1 MRSFFKLMRESVL
14 HALIHIFAIISTV
27 NPAGVTSRGKKILR
41 GYLRRYLNHEL
52 EEEYFKL
59 YENNLHFYEREL
71 RAVEEGELSDEDSLI
86 TFQITNICRQIK
98 KGLFIEERMIVFLQL
113 LEFVF
118 EDGTIS
124 EQESSIVEIVA
135 RTFNIPEKERK
146 NAMAFMLGMRY
157 DLITPDCLLAIE
169 GEENIGDAASKFANY
184 HEWHHMVAKGLRG
197 TIYVLYTPSTGHLIF
212 EYHGKAPLHFKGR
225 SVVPMRPFLLEPG
238 VNIRGHGMAPLYYTA
253 IFRKFIHSG
262 FSEDIVFEGHNIEY
276 RFKGSDNGV
285 QPMSFRV
292 SSGNLVGIMGGSGVG
307 KSTLLNILNGKLK
320 PEGGAVYVNGYDL
333 HNEPEELNGLIGYVP
348 QDDLLIEELTVYQN
362 LYYNARLTF
371 GNYDEEK
378 LNQTVR
384 EVLRQLDLTE
394 IKDLMVGDPL
404 NKKISGGQRKRLN
417 IGLELMR
424 EPAVLFAD
432 EPISGLSSNDST
444 NVMEL
449 LKDQA
454 LNGRLVFV
462 IIHQPSSDILKMFDR
477 LWVMD
482 KGGYTI
488 YDGDPVEAI
497 VYFKTETSQ
506 ANAAESECPTCGNVE
521 TDEILEIVEAKV
533 VDNDGRRGT
542 DRQVS
547 PVEWYHRYR
556 QKMEPLLSG
565 RPEMKPLPASN
576 FRIPEWLK
584 QVKTFVKRNL
594 VRKYADRQ
602 YMVINLVEPP
612 LLAFILAYVSKY
624 INDGVYLFSDNKS
637 YPVFL
642 FMSVVVALFLGL
654 TVSAEEIFRDRRVLE
669 REKYLNISRSSYLLS
684 KITFLFGLSA
694 VQTFM
699 YVILSHLI
707 LEVEGMM
714 WRHWLILFTTSCFGN
729 MVGLNISAGMKSVI
743 SIYILVPLVLVPQL
757 LLSGA
762 MIRFDDLHNSLT
774 RKVYVPVLGDIM
786 TTRWAYEA
794 MAVEQFR
801 SNRYMKPYFDTEMMI
816 SRYDWESSFLIPDL
830 KKKSNECAFAAG
842 MPEFADVYEN
852 NIRKLTYHINDL
864 SSEAGIDPRPA
875 LRLLQGERYTR
886 DASYMVIDFL
896 DSLQKNLRSKYLNY
910 MAVKDDITD
919 SLVSIMG
926 QEGLVQLREANH
938 NKDLADMVLNRT
950 VQQKLYETDA
960 MIIQKSDPVLMEP
973 GSHFGRAHFYA
984 PSKIIGKV
992 RISTLWFNML
1002 VIWLMSA
1009 FLFVTLYFN
1018 LLKKLLNLMER
1029 IRIPGFGS
1037 DRLVPPWDLVK

>member
-1 MRSFFKLMRESVL
+1 MRESVL

-113 LEFVF
+113 LEFVY

-124 EQESSIVEIVA
+124 EQESSIVEIVS

-225 SVVPMRPFLLEPG
+225 SIVPMRPFLLEPG
-238 VNIRGHGMAPLYYTA
+238 VNIRGHGMAPLYFTA
-253 IFRKFIHSG
+253 IFRKFIRSG

-320 PEGGAVYVNGYDL
+320 PEGGAVYINGYDL

-371 GNYDEEK
+371 GNYDDEK

-432 EPISGLSSNDST
+432 EPISGLSSKDSS

-533 VDNDGRRGT
+533 VDNDGRKGT

-602 YMVINLVEPP
+602 YMVINLLEPP

-624 INDGVYLFSDNKS
+624 MNDGVYLFSDNKS

-654 TVSAEEIFRDRRVLE
+654 TVSAEEIFRDRRILE

-707 LEVEGMM
+707 LDVEGMM

-774 RKVYVPVLGDIM
+774 RKMYVPVLGDIM

-842 MPEFADVYEN
+842 KPEYADVYEN
-852 NIRKLTYHINDL
+852 NIKKLTYHINNL
-864 SSEAGIDPRPA
+864 SSETGIDPWPA
-875 LRLLQGERYTR
+875 MRLLQGERFTQ
-886 DASYMVIDFL
+886 DASYMVMDFL
-896 DSLQKNLRSKYLNY
+896 DSLQKNLRSKYLDH
-910 MAVKDDITD
+910 MAVKDNITD

-926 QEGLVQLREANH
+926 QDGLVQLREANH

-950 VQQKLYETDA
+950 VQQKLYETDER
-960 MIIQKSDPVLMEP
+960 IIQKSDPVLMEP

-984 PSKIIGKV
+984 PTKIIGKV
-992 RISTLWFNML
+992 RIKTLWFNMF
-1002 VIWLMSA
+1002 VIWLMSI
-1009 FLFVTLYFN
+1009 LLYVTLYFN
-1018 LLKKLLNLMER
+1018 LLKRLLNLMER

-1037 DRLVPPWDLVK
+1037 ERLVPPWELVK

>member
-1 MRSFFKLMRESVL
+1 MRESVL

-41 GYLRRYLNHEL
+41 SYLRRYLNHEL
-52 EEEYFKL
+52 EQEYFKL

-98 KGLFIEERMIVFLQL
+98 KGLFIDERMIVFLQL

-118 EDGTIS
+118 EDGSIS
-124 EQESSIVEIVA
+124 DQESSIVEIVA
-135 RTFNIPEKERK
+135 RTFNISGKERK

-169 GEENIGDAASKFANY
+169 GEENIGDASSKFANY

-212 EYHGKAPLHFKGR
+212 EYQGKTSLHFKGR

-238 VNIRGHGMAPLYYTA
+238 VNIRGQGMAPLYYTT
-253 IFRKFIHSG
+253 IFRKFISPG
-262 FSEDIVFEGHNIEY
+262 FTEEIVFEGQNIEY

-320 PEGGAVYVNGYDL
+320 PEGGAVYINGYDL

-371 GNYDEEK
+371 GDYDEEK
-378 LNQTVR
+378 LNHTVR

-432 EPISGLSSNDST
+432 EPISGLASHDST

-454 LNGRLVFV
+454 LNGKLVFV

-482 KGGYTI
+482 RGGYMV

-506 ANAAESECPTCGNVE
+506 ANAAESECPTCGNVQ

-533 VDNDGRRGT
+533 VDTDGRRGT

-556 QKMEPLLSG
+556 QKMEPSLSG

-576 FRIPEWLK
+576 FRIPAWLK

-594 VRKYADRQ
+594 VRKSADRQ
-602 YMVINLVEPP
+602 YMVINMIEPP

-624 INDGVYLFSDNKS
+624 MNDGVYLFSDNKS

-654 TVSAEEIFRDRRVLE
+654 TVSAEEIFRDRRLLE

-684 KITFLFGLSA
+684 KVTFLFGLSA

-699 YVILSHLI
+699 YMIVSHLI
-707 LEVEGMM
+707 LDVEGMM

-762 MIRFDDLHNSLT
+762 MIRFDDLHHSLT

-794 MAVEQFR
+794 IAVEQFR
-801 SNRYMKPYFDTEMMI
+801 SNRYMKPYFDTEMKI
-816 SRYDWESSFLIPDL
+816 SHYDWESSFLIPDL
-830 KKKSNECAFAAG
+830 MKKSRECVFTSG
-842 MPEFADVYEN
+842 KPEYADVYEG
-852 NIRKLTYHINDL
+852 NIRKLTYHIKDL
-864 SSEAGIDPRPA
+864 SSVTGIDPQPA
-875 LRLLQGERYTR
+875 LRLLQGERYTS
-886 DASYMVIDFL
+886 DASYIVIDFL
-896 DSLQKNLRSKYLNY
+896 DSLQKSLRSKYLDY
-910 MAVKDDITD
+910 MAVKDGITD
-919 SLVSIMG
+919 SLVRAIG
-926 QEGLVQLREANH
+926 QEELVLLREANH
-938 NKDLADMVLNRT
+938 NEDLADMVLNRT
-950 VQQKLYETDA
+950 VQKKLYETDD

-984 PSKIIGKV
+984 PVKMIGKMK
-992 RISTLWFNML
+992 INTLWFNMIF
-1002 VIWLMSA
+1002 IWLMST
-1009 FLFVTLYFN
+1009 LLYVTLYYN
-1018 LLKKLLNLMER
+1018 LLKRLLNLLER

-1037 DRLVPPWDLVK
+1037 DRLVPPWELIK